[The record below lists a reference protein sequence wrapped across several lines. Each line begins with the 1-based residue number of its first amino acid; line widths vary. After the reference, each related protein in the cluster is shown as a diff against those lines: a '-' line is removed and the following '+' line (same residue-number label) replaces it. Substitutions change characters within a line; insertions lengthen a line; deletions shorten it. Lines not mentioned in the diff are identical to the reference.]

1 MSNESET
8 RVSIP
13 PLPRLMLEPVV
24 RAALLEDLGR
34 AGDITTQAV
43 VPATARSR
51 LALVARQRGVLAGLE
66 LALPWAELALR
77 RAAEVW
83 AVWRTSAATA
93 EPERLCPLMAELA
106 EWAPYSA
113 TG

>member
-1 MSNESET
+1 MFVAPT
-8 RVSIP
+8 LI
-13 PLPRLMLEPVV
+13 
-24 RAALLEDLGR
+24 AL
-34 AGDITTQAV
+34 AGI
-43 VPATARSR
+43 
-51 LALVARQRGVLAGLE
+51 GVLGTQEPGLWLVGLGLE